1 METVEDIVEQNI
13 VEQNISLTLNQSDGL
28 LNCGF
33 IVYASNQNNS
43 LITNSQPILT
53 MIMGKNIKDS
63 LFFFVEEQEEGGF
76 VAFSREFVG
85 AIGQGETA
93 EDAIAD
99 IEEAIRLLKEVID
112 EDKAS
117 ENKK

>member
-1 METVEDIVEQNI
+1 METKEDIVEQNI
-13 VEQNISLTLNQSDGL
+13 SVTLDQSDGL
-28 LNCGF
+28 LNWGN
-33 IVYASNQNNS
+33 IVCASNQNNN
-43 LITNSQPILT
+43 LITKSQTLLT
-53 MIMGKNIKDS
+53 IPMGKNIKDS
-63 LFFFVEEQEEGGF
+63 PVFFLEEQEEGGF
-76 VAFSREFVG
+76 VAFSRDFVG

-117 ENKK
+117 EDKK

>member
-1 METVEDIVEQNI
+1 METIEDITEQNI

-28 LNCGF
+28 PNCGF
-33 IVYASNQNNS
+33 IVHASNQDNS
-43 LITNSQPILT
+43 LITNSQPTLT
-53 MIMGKNIKDS
+53 MGKNIRGS
-63 LFFFVEEQEEGGF
+63 PVFFLEEQEEGGF

-117 ENKK
+117 EDKK